1 LAIKLELERSRASI
15 DSKDPVKRTPA
26 KNRCGDTPYS
36 KNKENYLPCGVRNV
50 VEKNYAKSS

>member
-1 LAIKLELERSRASI
+1 MLELERSRASI